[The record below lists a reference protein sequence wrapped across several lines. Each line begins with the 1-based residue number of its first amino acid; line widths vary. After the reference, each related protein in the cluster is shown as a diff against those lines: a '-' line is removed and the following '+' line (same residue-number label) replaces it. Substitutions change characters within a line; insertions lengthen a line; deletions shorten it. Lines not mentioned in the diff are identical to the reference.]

1 MKALT
6 LWLAVLV
13 GTAGCASTRYE
24 EYGPPIEEPLELPPP
39 PPADDATEP
48 ATTGGTPE
56 SRLPRLEA
64 MLAERLDRLEAADR
78 EQATRMAALSE
89 QVESLRAQVA
99 ALKRPGS
106 ESTIQTP
113 ASAPSRSVTDLY
125 DDGLTHFDAQ
135 RYGPAREAF
144 RAVPTTPVAIWP
156 IMRSIG
162 WVSVTTLKRITRPLS
177 WLFAA
182 CSILPRP
189 RRMTMPRSSSVTV
202 TTA

>member
-1 MKALT
+1 
-6 LWLAVLV
+6 
-13 GTAGCASTRYE
+13 
-24 EYGPPIEEPLELPPP
+24 
-39 PPADDATEP
+39 
-48 ATTGGTPE
+48 
-56 SRLPRLEA
+56 

-144 RAVPTTPVAIWP
+144 RAVLANN
-156 IMRSIG
+156 
-162 WVSVTTLKRITRPLS
+162 TRGDLADNAQY
-177 WLFAA
+177 WLGECDYAEENYTGRYRGF
-182 CSILPRP
+182 SPRV
-189 RRMTMPRSSSVTV
+189 RFCRDREG
-202 TTA
+202 